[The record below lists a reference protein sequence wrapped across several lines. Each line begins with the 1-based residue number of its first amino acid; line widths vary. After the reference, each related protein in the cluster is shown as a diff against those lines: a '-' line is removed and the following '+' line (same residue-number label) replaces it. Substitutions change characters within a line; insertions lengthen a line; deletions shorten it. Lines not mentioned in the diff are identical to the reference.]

1 LLFKNILLYLY
12 KQTIKI
18 IIMKHLEN
26 LSDFALHREGMRVR
40 ELIQINLDKANLAI
54 KQKLGRKALS
64 FLDVVDARKLELN
77 EINRIQDK
85 KFNI

>member
-1 LLFKNILLYLY
+1 
-12 KQTIKI
+12 
-18 IIMKHLEN
+18 MKHLNN
-26 LSDFALHREGMRVR
+26 LSDFALHREAMRVR

-64 FLDVVDARKLELN
+64 FLDIVDARKLELN

>member
-1 LLFKNILLYLY
+1 MLFKNILLYLY

>member
-1 LLFKNILLYLY
+1 
-12 KQTIKI
+12 
-18 IIMKHLEN
+18 MKHLEN

-40 ELIQINLDKANLAI
+40 ELIQINREKADLAI